1 MRIKTEDLRDQ
12 RTIVYAK
19 GDTNLADFWTR
30 IWPDD
35 PIGTDGQDVI
45 LHLAY
50 EHGDYEATQDE
61 IEDLKARHDRYG
73 LKWKQLDTHIEVQT
87 GNRTRV
93 FIPQRSRVALLYDKH
108 TRDHAGAVKMS
119 ERLQEYYWPTK
130 RTDVQAFLRSCACQT
145 KKPTIVPRGE
155 SKQSK
160 EASTIDAERYLD
172 LVLADIYMWDGIKY
186 LTFYDVATGR
196 NWCKRLM
203 ATGEAS
209 GHPGAFKR
217 KIEDVYR
224 EWESSLERV
233 PTAIRVD
240 NEAALRG
247 IPHNRLIINPS
258 WRPQM
263 MSKIERYHKELG
275 KQARISGAT
284 PDDIYIFT
292 QPETSGLEGGEA
304 LAICMAPDCDRPAMK
319 GLDRD
324 GFPHRVCCKDHLRKA
339 RMHFRQQIP
348 YDGRELM
355 VGQLV
360 RQRIHERIRAKHED
374 PWSTPCRIV
383 RRIGKKVYEIV
394 TDKRRGRNPQRHI
407 DDLKEYDVGDRL
419 LRMCT
424 LTAEA
429 KNAAR
434 HHIGDIADVDTEY
447 ANGDTR
453 FNDDW
458 KDKTINVNYV
468 GLNNM
473 EQLVTKLKEDD
484 YDHVYA
490 IIPDLPCMEWLK
502 ELNELESKWYAI
514 DPEDDETVW
523 QDMQGQKLKNQG
535 ISWWIVRFD
544 SID

>member
-1 MRIKTEDLRDQ
+1 VNITWL
-12 RTIVYAK
+12 
-19 GDTNLADFWTR
+19 
-30 IWPDD
+30 
-35 PIGTDGQDVI
+35 
-45 LHLAY
+45 
-50 EHGDYEATQDE
+50 
-61 IEDLKARHDRYG
+61 
-73 LKWKQLDTHIEVQT
+73 
-87 GNRTRV
+87 
-93 FIPQRSRVALLYDKH
+93 
-108 TRDHAGAVKMS
+108 
-119 ERLQEYYWPTK
+119 
-130 RTDVQAFLRSCACQT
+130 
-145 KKPTIVPRGE
+145 PRGE
-155 SKQSK
+155 SNP
-160 EASTIDAERYLD
+160 D
-172 LVLADIYMWDGIKY
+172 LWSE
-186 LTFYDVATGR
+186 
-196 NWCKRLM
+196 N
-203 ATGEAS
+203 
-209 GHPGAFKR
+209 
-217 KIEDVYR
+217 
-224 EWESSLERV
+224 
-233 PTAIRVD
+233 
-240 NEAALRG
+240 
-247 IPHNRLIINPS
+247 
-258 WRPQM
+258 
-263 MSKIERYHKELG
+263 
-275 KQARISGAT
+275 
-284 PDDIYIFT
+284 
-292 QPETSGLEGGEA
+292 
-304 LAICMAPDCDRPAMK
+304 PAMK
-319 GLDRD
+319 GFDRD